1 MFYLLLELIISGIHT
16 QLHKTFSLVSVES
29 LKYRKTRLKQPD
41 SVIKDE
47 RLSCFYTFEA

>member
-29 LKYRKTRLKQPD
+29 LKYRKIRLKQANP
-41 SVIKDE
+41 VIKYE